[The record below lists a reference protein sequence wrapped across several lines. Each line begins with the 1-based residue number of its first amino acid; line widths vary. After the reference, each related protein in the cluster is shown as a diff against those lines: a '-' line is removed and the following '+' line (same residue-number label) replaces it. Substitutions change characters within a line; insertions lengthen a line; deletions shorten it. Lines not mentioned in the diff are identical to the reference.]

1 MASYTDSIP
10 QFNPYIE
17 QLPVEAMV
25 QVGMQ
30 KQKQYDEGIQKI
42 QTNIDNIA
50 GLEVARDVDK
60 AYLQSKL
67 NQLGSNLRTVAAG
80 DFSNFQ
86 LVNSVN
92 GMTNQIVRDPNVQN
106 AVNSAAKRKQEYAFM
121 EEARKKGELNVSNE
135 YVFKVKDGE
144 WANSTELGQ
153 SYNARYTP
161 YKDVKKKAMEAIKA
175 LHPKLS
181 EMDIPF
187 VMDAQGNID
196 TSRIADAMIRQKIEG
211 IDENQI
217 KQAIYASLDAGDVNQ
232 LQIDA
237 VYQFRGISTE
247 DLVNRAKMNYDSQR
261 AKAIEA
267 LQYIDIQTKILA
279 DPTKIDELNK
289 QKEAYMRLLGTDGKQ
304 GSLDSEF
311 YDNVKE
317 SRDNPEKVKYNIYR
331 DGFVSELANAFNWK
345 SVSKQYVTNPL
356 KQQQN
361 WERDF
366 RFKQLQEQ
374 RDVFEDNRDYN
385 IKLKELELKAAEN
398 AMKHAELYGT
408 DSPWYDLGNKTTLKN
423 EAEAIYES
431 NISQLRGTLESKI
444 DQLKKRGYKDAD
456 IEAAIKIVKDN
467 QGSNDKRVKPEL
479 YKALTGPQGILK
491 LENDIKSYE
500 DLKTNVRE
508 KAEIKAGV
516 KTEIDAVLKG
526 RANQTFIL
534 PDNEK
539 VTLTPREMLGIA
551 MSKKQQEVAT
561 EYGTTT
567 QYYYDA
573 TTLSSKQKKV
583 LASMTGSIK
592 YGKGDNQFYK
602 AYTDA
607 KRTGQITGVIN
618 SYSSAA
624 AKVGTKYREANEIFK
639 ENLADVSTELIPRF
653 KSVSKTKEGKYPPIT
668 LSNVSAY
675 LSSLQEMGLEK
686 GPNYN
691 ATQALTYLN
700 EDNIKDT
707 DILIKNQGSKYEL
720 WIKNKNN
727 PDDVQKIDI
736 TEQNLVKMTGGS
748 NFVSRNTDVSRK
760 LAAGKGN
767 TNLNYNPE
775 RSEFQRSF
783 GSFPN
788 VTNLKVTADLQ
799 DVGNG
804 EFYYSIN
811 LKKKDGRYQQFDL
824 AGPNNSTFVGFDQ
837 AKVSL
842 ANLTDNDILN
852 QIRQEY
858 PDYDLSK
865 IDGVK

>member
-1 MASYTDSIP
+1 MASFTDSIP
-10 QFNPYIE
+10 QFNPYVQ

-50 GLEVARDVDK
+50 GLEVTRDVDK

-67 NQLGSNLRTVAAG
+67 NQLGNDLTTVAAG

-106 AVNSAAKRKQEYAFM
+106 AVNSSAKRKKEYAFM
-121 EEARKKGELNVSNE
+121 EEARKKGELSPSNE
-135 YVFKVKDGE
+135 YVFKLRDSDWV
-144 WANSTELGQ
+144 NSTELGKAYGA
-153 SYNARYTP
+153 SYTP
-161 YKDVKKKAMEAIKA
+161 YRDVKKKAMEAIKA

-181 EMDIPF
+181 ELDIPF
-187 VMDAQGNID
+187 VMDSQGNID

-217 KQAIYASLDAGDVNQ
+217 KQAVYASLDAGDLNQ
-232 LQIDA
+232 LQIDGT
-237 VYQFRGISTE
+237 YQFRGVSPE
-247 DLVNRAKMNYDSQR
+247 DLVNRAKLNYDNQR
-261 AKAIEA
+261 ARAIEG

-289 QKEAYMRLLGTDGKQ
+289 QKEAYMRLLGTDGRE
-304 GSLDSEF
+304 GSLDAEF
-311 YDNVKE
+311 YENVNDARE
-317 SRDNPEKVKYNIYR
+317 NPEKVKYNIYR

-345 SVSKQYVTNPL
+345 SVSKQYLTNPL

-361 WERDF
+361 FEREL

-374 RDVFEDNRDYN
+374 RDVFEDNRDYQL
-385 IKLKELELKAAEN
+385 KLKDLELKAAEN

-408 DSPWYDLGNKTTLKN
+408 ESPWYDLGNKTTLKN

-431 NISQLRGTLESKI
+431 NISELKGTLQSKV
-444 DQLKKRGYKDAD
+444 DQLNKRGYTDAE
-456 IEAAIKIVKDN
+456 IKAAMEIVEDN
-467 QGSNDKRVKPEL
+467 QGRNDKRIKPEL
-479 YKALTGPQGILK
+479 YKALTGEQGILK
-491 LENDIKSYE
+491 LENDIKAYE
-500 DLKTNVRE
+500 DLRTNIMA
-508 KAEIKAGV
+508 KAEAEAGV
-516 KTEIDAVLKG
+516 KTTIDAELTK
-526 RANQTFIL
+526 RASQTFTL
-534 PDNEK
+534 TDGEK

-551 MSKKQQEVAT
+551 MAKKEQQVNT
-561 EYGTTT
+561 EYGTQKQT
-567 QYYYDA
+567 YYD
-573 TTLSSKQKKV
+573 TKNLTSKQKKV
-583 LASMTGSIK
+583 LASTVGSINI
-592 YGKGDNQFYK
+592 GKVDGKFYQAHSGSSGD
-602 AYTDA
+602 
-607 KRTGQITGVIN
+607 QITKVLN
-618 SYSSAA
+618 SYNPIAS
-624 AKVGTKYREANEIFK
+624 KVGAKYEEANEIFK
-639 ENLADVSTELIPRF
+639 EKLADVSTELIPKF

-686 GPNYN
+686 GKEYN
-691 ATQALTYLN
+691 ATQSLTYLN
-700 EDNIKDT
+700 EENIKDT
-707 DILIKNQGSKYEL
+707 DILIKNQGNKYQV

-727 PDDVQKIDI
+727 PDDVQKVDI
-736 TEQNLVKMTGGS
+736 SEENLAKMTGGS
-748 NFVSRNTDVSRK
+748 SFISRNTDASRK

-767 TNLNYNPE
+767 TNLNSNPE
-775 RSEFQRSF
+775 RAEFQGSF

-788 VTNLKVTADLQ
+788 VRTLKITADLQ

-804 EFYYSIN
+804 QFYYSIN

-824 AGPNNSTFVGFDQ
+824 AGPNNSSFVGYDQ
-837 AKVSL
+837 ARVAL
-842 ANLTDNDILN
+842 ANLTDKDILN

-858 PDYDLSK
+858 PNYDLSN
-865 IDGVK
+865 IDIVK

>member
-1 MASYTDSIP
+1 MASFTDSIP
-10 QFNPYIE
+10 QFNPYVQ

-50 GLEVARDVDK
+50 GLEVTRDVEK

-67 NQLGSNLRTVAAG
+67 NQLGNDLSLVAAG

-92 GMTNQIVRDPNVQN
+92 GMTNQIVRDPYVQN
-106 AVNSAAKRKQEYAFM
+106 AVNSAAKRKKEYAFM
-121 EEARKKGELNVSNE
+121 EEARKKGELSPSNE
-135 YVFKVKDGE
+135 YVFKLKDSD
-144 WANSTELGQ
+144 WVNSTELDKAYGA
-153 SYNARYTP
+153 SYTP
-161 YKDVKKKAMEAIKA
+161 YRDVKKKAMEAIKA

-181 EMDIPF
+181 ELDIPF
-187 VMDAQGNID
+187 VMDSQGNID
-196 TSRIADAMIRQKIEG
+196 TSKIADAMIRQKIEG

-217 KQAIYASLDAGDVNQ
+217 KQAIYASLDAGDLNQ
-232 LQIDA
+232 LQIDGI
-237 VYQFRGISTE
+237 YQFRGVSPE
-247 DLVNRAKMNYDSQR
+247 DLVNRAKLNYDAQR
-261 AKAIEA
+261 QKAIEG
-267 LQYIDIQTKILA
+267 LQYVDIQTKILA
-279 DPTKIDELNK
+279 DPTKIEELNK

-304 GSLDSEF
+304 GSLDAEF
-311 YDNVKE
+311 YENVKDARE
-317 SRDNPEKVKYNIYR
+317 NPDKVKYNIYR

-345 SVSKQYVTNPL
+345 SVSKQYLSNPI

-361 WERDF
+361 FEREF

-374 RDVFEDNRDYN
+374 RDVFENNRDYQL
-385 IKLKELELKAAEN
+385 KLKDLELKAAEN

-408 DSPWYDLGNKTTLKN
+408 ESPWYDLGNKTTLKN

-431 NISQLRGTLESKI
+431 NISDLRGTLQSKI
-444 DQLKKRGYKDAD
+444 DQLKKRGYTDAD
-456 IEAAIKIVKDN
+456 IKAAMEIVEDN

-500 DLKTNVRE
+500 DLRNSVRD
-508 KAEIKAGV
+508 KAETEAGV
-516 KTEIDAVLKG
+516 KKTIDEVLKG
-526 RANQTFIL
+526 KTNQIFTL
-534 PDNEK
+534 TDGEK
-539 VTLTPREMLGIA
+539 VTLTPREMLGISMA
-551 MSKKQQEVAT
+551 KKEQEVAT
-561 EYGTTT
+561 EYGTQKQT
-567 QYYYDA
+567 YYD
-573 TTLSSKQKKV
+573 TRSLSSKQKKV
-583 LASMTGSIK
+583 LASMIGSIFV
-592 YGKGDNQFYK
+592 GKVDGKFYQAHTGK
-602 AYTDA
+602 
-607 KRTGQITGVIN
+607 KRDSVARVLL
-618 SYSSAA
+618 SYDEPAG
-624 AKVGTKYREANEIFK
+624 KVGTKYEEANELFK
-639 ENLADVSTELIPRF
+639 EKLADVSTELIPKF
-653 KSVSKTKEGKYPPIT
+653 KSVSKNKEGKYPPIT
-668 LSNVSAY
+668 LSNVNAY
-675 LSSLQEMGLEK
+675 VSSLQEMGLEK
-686 GPNYN
+686 GKEYN

-707 DILIKNQGSKYEL
+707 DILIKNQGNKYQV

-736 TEQNLVKMTGGS
+736 TEENLVKMTGGS
-748 NFVSRNTDVSRK
+748 NFISRNTDVSRK

-775 RSEFQRSF
+775 RAEFQRSF

-788 VTNLKVTADLQ
+788 VRYLKVTADLQ

-824 AGPNNSTFVGFDQ
+824 AGPNNSSFVGFDQ
-837 AKVSL
+837 AKVAL
-842 ANLTDNDILN
+842 ANLTDKDILN

-858 PDYDLSK
+858 PNYDLSN